1 MYAKPGDIN
10 CLVTSLD
17 FYLSNLKCDFFQE
30 PVLYPKY
37 NVWHVAQA
45 IGKNNNCH
53 FKILR
58 K

>member
-1 MYAKPGDIN
+1 MMYAKPGDIN

-17 FYLSNLKCDFFQE
+17 FYLSNLKCDDFFQE

-45 IGKNNNCH
+45 IGKN
-53 FKILR
+53 IWQQ
-58 K
+58 